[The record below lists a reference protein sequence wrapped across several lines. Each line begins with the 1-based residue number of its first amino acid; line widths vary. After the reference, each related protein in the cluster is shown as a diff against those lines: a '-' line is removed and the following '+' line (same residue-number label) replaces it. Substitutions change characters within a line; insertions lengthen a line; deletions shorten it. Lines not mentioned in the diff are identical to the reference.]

1 MLSGDMPDAAGQK
14 KGVGIKKRSSQ
25 RVRLLP
31 FKEEEMSYLSSRLA
45 ASAKCSS
52 ATSTTE
58 EEKKDNPQ
66 AAVISLTS
74 ASAASERISA
84 TA

>member
-1 MLSGDMPDAAGQK
+1 MFRDRTKEAEQK
-14 KGVGIKKRSSQ
+14 ARVGIKEMGAAKISGCSH
-25 RVRLLP
+25 

-45 ASAKCSS
+45 ASAECSS
-52 ATSTTE
+52 AASTTE

-66 AAVISLTS
+66 AAVISIAS
-74 ASAASERISA
+74 ASAASEGISA